1 MTEILLDISD
11 PALGPADT
19 LAALTGI
26 VADAIDNAPRSQ
38 QAAIG
43 PSEIG
48 HPCDRR
54 LAYKLNDHPKV
65 NSGRLAWKP
74 AIGTAVHAWKQ
85 EIVERWNWDN
95 PMPDG
100 GPRFIVEG
108 RVHVGDAGNQPITG
122 SSDVYD
128 RLTATN
134 GDYKIVGGD
143 RLRHYREHGPGDQY
157 RIQAHAY
164 GRGYALLGYR
174 VRWVAIWFL
183 PRDREFDKAYF
194 WYEPYDEQIAL
205 DALTRLDGIA
215 KLVAS
220 LGPAAPGL
228 LGTADAFCTSCRYYG
243 PGSKDL
249 TKACPGDPA
258 VRTASPSLQ
267 SLIA

>member
-1 MTEILLDISD
+1 MTDTLPDISD
-11 PALGPADT
+11 PNLGPADT
-19 LAALTGI
+19 LADLTGI
-26 VADAIDNAPRSQ
+26 VTDAIDNAPRSQ
-38 QAAIG
+38 QVAIG

-54 LAYKLNDHPKV
+54 LAYKLNDHPRI

-85 EIVERWNWDN
+85 EIVERWNWAN
-95 PMPDG
+95 PMTDG

-108 RVHVGDAGNQPITG
+108 RVHVGEAGGRPISG

-143 RLRHYREHGPGDQY
+143 RLRHYREHGPGHQY
-157 RIQAHAY
+157 RVQAHAY
-164 GRGYALLGYR
+164 GRGYALLGYPM
-174 VRWVAIWFL
+174 RWVAIWFL
-183 PRDREFDKAYF
+183 PRDREFDKSYF

-205 DALTRLDGIA
+205 DALERLDGIT
-215 KLVAS
+215 KLTDA
-220 LGPAAPGL
+220 LGAAAPPL

-243 PGSKDL
+243 AGSKDL

-258 VRTASPSLQ
+258 VHAASPALQ